1 MTFHKH
7 GEDPEMSDRHDDYK
21 MDWRKSRPAEPPQG
35 EPKSLIDSWPFLAGL
50 AVVVCSLLWAAS
62 QGWLP

>member
-21 MDWRKSRPAEPPQG
+21 MDWRKSRPAEPPQS
-35 EPKSLIDSWPFLAGL
+35 EPKSLIDSWPFLICMIVV
-50 AVVVCSLLWAAS
+50 AVVLILWQAGVFA
-62 QGWLP
+62 